1 MRLAGAAAFILGAA
15 LSIAIAPPAS
25 AGSPGETATP
35 GGTLVIRQL
44 DSLPLGNHFLVTLG
58 DQHVLETKLGDDA
71 RPFADFPVPGLLKY
85 VDREIGAY
93 DAVVVFQQSNWGN
106 ACAGGPIWFL
116 GIHRNGAFSRSIPI
130 DACSTAPPAVTVQN
144 GAIDVILAGSPN
156 VATQEWH
163 YSGTAP
169 ERIR

>member
-15 LSIAIAPPAS
+15 LSIAIAPPAN

-44 DSLPLGNHFLVTLG
+44 DGLPLGNHFLVMLG
-58 DQHVLETKLGDDA
+58 DQRVVETKLGDDA
-71 RPFADFPVPGLLKY
+71 KPFADFPVPELLKY
-85 VDREIGAY
+85 VDREVGAY

-116 GIHRNGAFSRSIPI
+116 GIHRNGAFSRSTPI
-130 DACSTAPPAVTVQN
+130 DACPTAPPLVTVQN
-144 GAIDVILAGSPN
+144 GAIDVVLPGSAK
-156 VATQEWH
+156 VAAQEWR